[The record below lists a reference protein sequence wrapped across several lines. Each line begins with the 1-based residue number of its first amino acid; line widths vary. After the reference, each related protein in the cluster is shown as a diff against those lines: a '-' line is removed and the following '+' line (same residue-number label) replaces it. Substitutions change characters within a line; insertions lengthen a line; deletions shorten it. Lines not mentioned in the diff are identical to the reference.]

1 MDSASENAAAGRP
14 VIVVNNPRTGAE
26 LYRVEEP
33 TPEEVDRV
41 YERAHA
47 AFEKIRRMTVRQRLD
62 ELDKIKQYIIKNRRA
77 IAQQIT
83 DEAGKSLF
91 DALSCEVFPAVDII
105 DYYQKHAVK
114 ILADQAVPTPFVLFG
129 KKSKVVFEPMGTVL
143 IISPWNYPFNLSFLP
158 FICSFIAGNATIL
171 KPSKETPLR
180 GLLEGIISGSGF
192 IPDALQV
199 VYASRK
205 TANLLIDKKPAKIFF
220 TGSVGVGKKVMARAA
235 EMLVPVELELGGKDP
250 MIVFEDVNLVRAVN
264 GALWGGFVN
273 CGQTCTS
280 VERIFVQEKIY
291 EPFLKM
297 LKEKAAKIVTL
308 DSPKA
313 AEGEESLM
321 MGCMTPEF
329 QIQEIEQQLAASV
342 AAGAKIELGGSR
354 KPGSHVLPPT
364 IVTNTTND
372 MPIQWN
378 ETFGPVVTVT
388 PFKTEEEAIRMA
400 NDSPYGLASS
410 VWSRDLVRAERVARE
425 LVTGN
430 VAINNALAT
439 LANPALPFGGVRD
452 SGFGRYKG
460 AFGLHGFSN
469 VKSIMI
475 DRDSGRLEGYWYPY
489 SKKKF
494 ALSMQVFDA
503 AFSGGLGG
511 MLKTAWLGLKLELLT
526 RRDRL

>member
-1 MDSASENAAAGRP
+1 MGSGAEEQP

-33 TPEEVDRV
+33 TAEEVDRV
-41 YERAHA
+41 YGRAYF
-47 AFEKIRRMTVRQRLD
+47 AFEKLRRMTVHQRLD
-62 ELDKIKQYIIKNRRA
+62 ELGKLKQYLLKNRVA
-77 IAQQIT
+77 VAQKIVG
-83 DEAGKSLF
+83 EAGKSIF
-91 DALSCEVFPAVDII
+91 DALACEIFPAIDII
-105 DYYQKHAVK
+105 GYYQKNAERM
-114 ILADQAVPTPFVLFG
+114 LADQRAPTPLILFG
-129 KKSKVVFEPMGTVL
+129 KKSKIVYEPMGPILV
-143 IISPWNYPFNLSFLP
+143 ISPWNYPFNLSFLP
-158 FICSFIAGNATIL
+158 IVCALTAGNPVIL
-171 KPSKETPLR
+171 KPSKETPLK
-180 GLLEGIISGSGF
+180 GLYEDMIRESGF
-192 IPDALQV
+192 MPDAIQV

-220 TGSVGVGKKVMARAA
+220 TGSVAVGKKVMARAA

-250 MIVFEDVNLVRAVN
+250 MIVFEDVNIERAVN

-291 EPFLKM
+291 ETFLKA
-297 LKEKAAKIVTL
+297 LKEKAAKIATL
-308 DSPKA
+308 DSPRA
-313 AEGEESLM
+313 AEGEQSLM

-329 QIQEIEQQLAASV
+329 QIQEIEQQLADAV

-354 KPGSHVLPPT
+354 KPGSHILPPT
-364 IVTNTTND
+364 IVTNTTSR

-388 PFKTEEEAIRMA
+388 PFRTEEEAVQMG

-410 VWSRDLVRAERVARE
+410 VWSHDLARAERVARA

-430 VAINNALAT
+430 VSINNVLAT
-439 LANPALPFGGVRD
+439 QANNALPFGGVRD
-452 SGFGRYKG
+452 SGFGRYK
-460 AFGLHGFSN
+460 AAAGLHGFSN
-469 VKSIMI
+469 IKSVMI
-475 DRDSGRLEGYWYPY
+475 DRDSGRLEPYWYPY

-494 ALSMQVFDA
+494 GLFSDLLDA
-503 AFSGGLGG
+503 MYSGRLGGL
-511 MLKTAWLGLKLELLT
+511 LKTLWIGLKLELLT

>member
-1 MDSASENAAAGRP
+1 MNSSTEERP

-33 TPEEVDRV
+33 TAEEVDKA

-47 AFEKIRRMTVRQRLD
+47 AFEKLRRMTVRQRLD
-62 ELDKIKQYIIKNRRA
+62 ELGKLKQYLLKNRLAVARK
-77 IAQQIT
+77 IV

-91 DALSCEVFPAVDII
+91 DALACEVFPAIDII
-105 DYYQKHAVK
+105 DYYQKNAEK
-114 ILADQAVPTPFVLFG
+114 MLADQTAPTPLILFG
-129 KKSKVVFEPMGTVL
+129 KKSKTVFEPMGPVL
-143 IISPWNYPFNLSFLP
+143 VISPWNYPFNLSFLP
-158 FICSFIAGNATIL
+158 IVCALVAGNSVIL

-180 GLLEGIISGSGF
+180 GLFEDMVRDSGF
-192 IPDALQV
+192 MPDVLQV

-235 EMLVPVELELGGKDP
+235 EMLIPVELELGGKDP
-250 MIVFEDVNLVRAVN
+250 MIVFEDVNLDRAVN

-297 LKEKAAKIVTL
+297 LKEKAARIVTL

-313 AEGEESLM
+313 AGGEEALM

-388 PFKTEEEAIRMA
+388 PFETEEEAVRMG
-400 NDSPYGLASS
+400 NDSPYGLAAS
-410 VWSRDLVRAERVARE
+410 VWSHDLERAERVARA

-430 VAINNALAT
+430 VSINNVLAT
-439 LANPALPFGGVRD
+439 QANNALPFGGVRD

-469 VKSIMI
+469 IKAVII
-475 DRDSGRLEGYWYPY
+475 DKDSGRLEPYWYPY

-494 ALSMQVFDA
+494 GLFMKLLDAVFA
-503 AFSGGLGG
+503 GGLGG
-511 MLKTAWLGLKLELLT
+511 LLGTAWIGLRLELLT
-526 RRDRL
+526 RKDRL